1 MEKGKYKM
9 KTLHL
14 TMSQA
19 LIKFLDNQYV
29 EFDGVENKFV
39 NGVTGIFG
47 HGIVVG
53 LGEALEEEN
62 HSLKFIQGKN
72 EQGMAHIAMGFAK
85 QKKRRQIM
93 AVTSSIGPGALNMV
107 TAAGTATANRIPVLF
122 LPADSYGNRQP
133 DPVLQQIE
141 QNYDHNITA
150 NDAFKPVSKYWDRVT
165 RPEQLMSAMIN
176 AMRVLTSPS
185 ETGAVTVCLPQ
196 DVQGEAYDY
205 PEEFFEKRVH
215 HYQRRCLDENSLQRL
230 SSKIK
235 NSKKPF
241 IICGGGVKYSE
252 AGKELENFAKKFN
265 IPFGETQAGKSTIP
279 ADFEYNLGGAGV
291 TGTLC
296 SNKIAKNADLIIGIG
311 TRLNDFCTSSKS
323 AYSENAPIISINL
336 NEMDAYKM
344 GADPYFADAKLSLQ
358 QLSDKLAKENY
369 KSAYKNEISDAKNEW
384 NKELKRL
391 FSISPKEG
399 LAQSRVLGVL
409 NTELIS
415 DDSIVVT
422 ASGSLPSDCQ
432 RVWNSNSHNTY
443 HAEYAFSCMGY
454 EVAGAIGAKL
464 AEPEKEVYVFV
475 GDGGF
480 LMLHTELVTAIQ
492 EGIKIN
498 IVLFDNHGFQCIH
511 NLQRSQGIPSF
522 ANEFRSR
529 ENSTQRLTGDC
540 LKIDFASLANA
551 YGANG
556 YEAKDIDQLKDV
568 FTKISDNKEL
578 NLIDVKVLPGT
589 MTDGYE
595 AWWRVGTAEVSTH
608 PEVVEAAKKIKEN
621 ASKAK
626 QY

>member
-1 MEKGKYKM
+1 M
-9 KTLHL
+9 KTVRL

-19 LIKFLDNQYV
+19 LVRFLDNQYL
-29 EFDGVENKFV
+29 EFDGEQIKYVK
-39 NGVTGIFG
+39 GVIGIFG

-53 LGEALEEEN
+53 LGEALEEKN

-85 QKKRRQIM
+85 QKKRREIM

-133 DPVLQQIE
+133 DAVLQQIE

-150 NDAFKPVSKYWDRVT
+150 NDAFKPVSKYWDRIT

-185 ETGAVTVCLPQ
+185 ENGAVTICLPQ

-205 PEEFFEKRVH
+205 PIEFFEKRVH
-215 HYQRRCLDENSLQRL
+215 HFQRRCLDELSLERL
-230 SSKIK
+230 SKKIQ

-252 AGKELENFAKKFN
+252 AGKELEEFCKTFN
-265 IPFGETQAGKSTIP
+265 IPFGETQAGKSTIA
-279 ADFEYNLGGAGV
+279 ADFKYNLGGAGV

-296 SNKIAKNADLIIGIG
+296 ANKIAKDADLIIGIG

-323 AYSENAPIISINL
+323 AYNENTPLISINL

-344 GADPYFADAKLSLQ
+344 GSDPYFADAKLSLK
-358 QLSDKLAKENY
+358 QLTKKLVRENY
-369 KSAYKNEISDAKNEW
+369 SSSYKNEIVDAKQEW
-384 NKELKRL
+384 NNELIRL

-415 DDSIVVT
+415 SDSIVVT

-432 RVWNSNSHNTY
+432 RVWNANIHNTY

-454 EVAGAIGAKL
+454 EVAGAIGAKI
-464 AEPEKEVYVFV
+464 AEPDKEVYVLV

-480 LMLHTELVTAIQ
+480 LMLHTELVTALQ
-492 EGIKIN
+492 EDIKIN
-498 IVLFDNHGFQCIH
+498 IILFDNHGFQCIH

-522 ANEFRSR
+522 ANEFRVR
-529 ENSTQRLTGDC
+529 EDSTQRLTGDC
-540 LKIDFASLANA
+540 LQINFASLANA

-556 YEAKDIDQLKDV
+556 YEAKTIDQLREA
-568 FTKISDNKEL
+568 FSKIVDNKKL

-589 MTDGYE
+589 MTEGYE
-595 AWWRVGTAEVSTH
+595 AWWRVGTAQVSTH
-608 PEVVEAAKKIKEN
+608 PEVEKAAQKIKEF
-621 ASKAK
+621 ASKVK

>member
-1 MEKGKYKM
+1 M